1 MEWDDKIQKALVH
14 PIRRLI
20 IECLQEKDLSF
31 QELLECLAIGNH
43 GRLGFH
49 LRTLSG
55 LVEHEISTNKYHLTD
70 RGQLAGELIWDT
82 RFLTRRAVRNLTHEP
97 TRYVRRLR
105 FGDHA
110 ILFYN
115 KEEDVKRKIA
125 FSFLEAGL
133 LKGEAVAYLVSEH
146 KMDSEVQ
153 EIQRYGI
160 TTEDSRNEAFTI
172 MSAYEWYIKKGKAQA
187 DMLIAN
193 IQTALKAKQKAGF
206 TGLRMA
212 GETEVFFDYTKVKEL
227 LKYEAALGRQ
237 LAFDIC
243 VLCIYRHGFDEKLFT
258 QLQQSHGHSIFKGI
272 AFKTI

>member
-1 MEWDDKIQKALVH
+1 MEWDDKIHKALVH
-14 PIRRLI
+14 PIRRRI

-43 GRLGFH
+43 GRLDFH

-55 LVEHEISTNKYHLTD
+55 LVEHEIPTNKYHLTD
-70 RGQLAGELIWDT
+70 RGQLASELLWDI
-82 RFLTRRAVRNLTHEP
+82 RFLTRRAVKDLTNEP

-115 KEEDVKRKIA
+115 KEDVKRKIA

-133 LKGEAVAYLVSEH
+133 LKGEAVVYLVSEH

-153 EIQRYGI
+153 EIQRFGI
-160 TTEDSRNEAFTI
+160 TTDDSRNEAFTI
-172 MSAYEWYIKKGKAQA
+172 MSAYEWYIKKGEAQA
-187 DMLIAN
+187 ETIIAN
-193 IQTALKAKQKAGF
+193 WQALLKAKQKAGF
-206 TGLRMA
+206 TGLRVA
-212 GETEVFFDYTKVKEL
+212 GETEVFFDYAKVKEL
-227 LKYEAALGRQ
+227 LRYEMTLGRQ
-237 LAFDIC
+237 LAFDMC
-243 VLCIYRHGFDEKLFT
+243 GLCIYRHGFDEKLFT

>member
-1 MEWDDKIQKALVH
+1 MEWDDKIQKALAH
-14 PIRRLI
+14 SIRRRV

-31 QELLECLAIGNH
+31 QELLGCLAIGNH

-97 TRYVRRLR
+97 TRYVRCLR

-110 ILFYN
+110 ILFYD

-133 LKGEAVAYLVSEH
+133 LKGEAVVYLVSEH
-146 KMDSEVQ
+146 NMDSEVQ

-160 TTEDSRNEAFTI
+160 TTDHSRNEAFTI
-172 MSAYEWYIKKGKAQA
+172 MSALEWYIKKGKAQA

-193 IQTALKAKQKAGF
+193 MQKVLKAKQKAGF
-206 TGLRMA
+206 TGLRVA
-212 GETEVFFDYTKVKEL
+212 GETEVFFDYAKVKEL
-227 LKYEAALGRQ
+227 LRYEAALGRQ
-237 LAFDIC
+237 FAFDIC
-243 VLCIYRHGFDEKLFT
+243 GLCIYRHGFEKLFT

>member
-1 MEWDDKIQKALVH
+1 MEWDDKIQKALAH
-14 PIRRLI
+14 SIRRRV

-31 QELLECLAIGNH
+31 QELLGCLAIGNH

-49 LRTLSG
+49 LRALSG
-55 LVEHEISTNKYHLTD
+55 LVEHEISTSKYHLTD

-82 RFLTRRAVRNLTHEP
+82 RFLTRRAVKDLTHKP
-97 TRYVRRLR
+97 TRYVRCLR

-110 ILFYN
+110 TLFYD
-115 KEEDVKRKIA
+115 KEDVKRKIA

-133 LKGEAVAYLVSEH
+133 IKGEAVAYLVSEH
-146 KMDSEVQ
+146 KMDSEIQ

-160 TTEDSRNEAFTI
+160 TTDHSRNESFTI
-172 MSAYEWYIKKGKAQA
+172 ISAYEWYIKKGKAQA
-187 DMLIAN
+187 ETIIAN
-193 IQTALKAKQKAGF
+193 WQALLKDKQKAGF
-206 TGLRMA
+206 TGLRVA
-212 GETEVFFDYTKVKEL
+212 GEAEVFFDYAKVKEL
-227 LKYEAALGRQ
+227 LKYEMALGRQ

-243 VLCIYRHGFDEKLFT
+243 GLCIYRHGFDEKLFT